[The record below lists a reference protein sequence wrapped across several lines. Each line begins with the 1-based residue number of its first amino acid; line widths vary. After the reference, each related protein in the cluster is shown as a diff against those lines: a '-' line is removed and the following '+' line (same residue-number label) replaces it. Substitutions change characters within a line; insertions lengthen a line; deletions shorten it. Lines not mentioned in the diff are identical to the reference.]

1 MRKKQEWYQVI
12 TSDHNG
18 VVSIAVH
25 DSINDVRAFAASC
38 KETGKAVTA
47 IVFVRMIDG
56 IPFGQVIY
64 TG

>member
-1 MRKKQEWYQVI
+1 VRKKKEWYQVMV
-12 TSDHNG
+12 SDHNG
-18 VVSIAVH
+18 VLSIAVH

-38 KETGKAVTA
+38 KESGKAVTA

-56 IPFGQVIY
+56 VPFGQIIY